1 MVAERAKRRLWF
13 GHPPRRVVTAVASH
27 AALAAL
33 GLLFVAPFVWLLS
46 TSLKTEDQIFQRP
59 PTQVLPLLAYLA
71 PQPPTAENYRQGLTF
86 VPFATYLLNTVIVC
100 GMSVL
105 GTLLSCSLVAYG
117 LARIQWRGREALF
130 YVLLG
135 TMMLPYQVVMV
146 PLFVVF
152 AKIGWVDTWLPLW
165 VPSFLGNALFI
176 FLLRQF
182 FLTIPR
188 ELTDAARID
197 GASELQIYSRIM
209 LPLAKPALAVVA
221 LLSFLG
227 AWNEYLMPLI
237 YLSDDSKYTLSLGL
251 AQFVSQ
257 YGSYWGWLM
266 AASTIM
272 TVPIMVLFFFTQRT
286 FIQGISLT
294 GIKG

>member
-1 MVAERAKRRLWF
+1 MKRVLP
-13 GHPPRRVVTAVASH
+13 HIPLIVLS
-27 AALAAL
+27 LA
-33 GLLFVAPFVWLLS
+33 FVMPFVWLLS
-46 TSLKTEDQIFQRP
+46 TSFRTEEQIFAEP
-59 PTQVLPLLAYLA
+59 PDRLTELAAYLA
-71 PQPPTAENYRQGLTF
+71 PSPPTVENYRQGLTF
-86 VPFATYLLNTVIVC
+86 IPFARYLLNTLIVC
-100 GMSVL
+100 GLSVV
-105 GTLLSCSLVAYG
+105 GTLFSCSLVAYS
-117 LARIQWRGREALF
+117 LSRIRWRGREMLF
-130 YVLLG
+130 YTLLG

-152 AKIGWVDTWLPLW
+152 AKIGWVDSFKPLW
-165 VPSFLGNALFI
+165 VPTFLGNALFI

-188 ELTDAARID
+188 ELTDAATID
-197 GASELQIYSRIM
+197 GAGHLQILRHVM

-221 LLSFLG
+221 LLTFLNT
-227 AWNEYLMPLI
+227 WNDYLGPLI

-266 AASTIM
+266 AAATVM
-272 TVPIMVLFFFTQRT
+272 TVPIIVLFFFTQRS
-286 FIQGISLT
+286 FIQGITLT

>member
-1 MVAERAKRRLWF
+1 MRPDETKRRLWF
-13 GHPPRRVVTAVASH
+13 GQPPRKVLTAACSH
-27 AALAAL
+27 LALAVL

-46 TSLKTEDQIFQRP
+46 TSFKTEDQIFQRP
-59 PTQVLPLLAYLA
+59 PTQVLSLLHYLV
-71 PQPPTAENYRQGLTF
+71 PPRPTVANYEQGLTF
-86 VPFATYLLNTVIVC
+86 VPFARYLLNTLIIC
-100 GMSVL
+100 AMSVT

-117 LARIQWRGREALF
+117 LSRIQWRGREALF
-130 YVLLG
+130 YLLLG

-152 AKIGWVDTWLPLW
+152 ARIGWVDTWLPLW

-197 GASELQIYSRIM
+197 GASDLQIYSRIM

-237 YLSDDSKYTLSLGL
+237 YISDDSKYTLSLGL
-251 AQFVSQ
+251 AQFISQ